1 MTGRVCYPGV
11 STGEEC
17 APETAACHPFF
28 CNQGRQ
34 SKHGPCPF
42 AARPNGLSRQ
52 SRRDV
57 LGTWARA
64 AARRRLCSVCT
75 ASVEMEVWS
84 AHDPWRLGTCRSASP
99 FCCTANLANLVKSS
113 WSVDTCCRAPARF
126 PFASRHAQLSLSL
139 LVHLHGQGGTR
150 CNSPSSFCKVCVRS
164 GLLSLSGQ
172 SLSG

>member
-1 MTGRVCYPGV
+1 M
-11 STGEEC
+11 C
-17 APETAACHPFF
+17 ARDRCLLATRSFAIKVAKVNTAAPALLL
-28 CNQGRQ
+28 
-34 SKHGPCPF
+34 HGQTGYR
-42 AARPNGLSRQ
+42 AKAGEN
-52 SRRDV
+52 RDV
-57 LGTWARA
+57 LGHVLHSASP
-64 AARRRLCSVCT
+64 SVCT